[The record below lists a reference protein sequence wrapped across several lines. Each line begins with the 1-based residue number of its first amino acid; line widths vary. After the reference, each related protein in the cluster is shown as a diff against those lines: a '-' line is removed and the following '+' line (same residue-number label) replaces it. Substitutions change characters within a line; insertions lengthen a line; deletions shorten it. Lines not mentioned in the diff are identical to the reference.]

1 MSDINLSCQTTSVI
15 DKYISKEETAKL
27 QNKISTLD
35 NKSVTV
41 TNTGVVSSGKSSL
54 FNALLGI
61 KDGDAKRFKIGAART
76 TMSKDIEKYSDDIEL
91 VDTPGI
97 DVKEEDDEVAL
108 NAICASSVI
117 VMVHNIK
124 MGMLQ
129 QNEVDWLKKIVLN
142 FNGDKEQLKNRF
154 IFVNTW
160 IDERM
165 MEKSYQS
172 TVEET
177 KRILFDTIGT
187 EVEVYNVSAK
197 LYTQGISKN
206 QQKFIDIS
214 NILALKEAIIRKAK
228 FYADNYGV
236 SAVKK
241 DIIHISDNDTAL
253 LTKVRNEKNSEKDNL
268 SKEESDKYIVILNQ
282 WKTDYNRFKDLAER
296 YNDVVRK
303 LNNL

>member
-1 MSDINLSCQTTSVI
+1 M
-15 DKYISKEETAKL
+15 
-27 QNKISTLD
+27 
-35 NKSVTV
+35 
-41 TNTGVVSSGKSSL
+41 
-54 FNALLGI
+54 
-61 KDGDAKRFKIGAART
+61 
-76 TMSKDIEKYSDDIEL
+76 
-91 VDTPGI
+91 
-97 DVKEEDDEVAL
+97 
-108 NAICASSVI
+108 
-117 VMVHNIK
+117 
-124 MGMLQ
+124 
-129 QNEVDWLKKIVLN
+129 
-142 FNGDKEQLKNRF
+142 
-154 IFVNTW
+154 
-160 IDERM
+160 
-165 MEKSYQS
+165 
-172 TVEET
+172 
-177 KRILFDTIGT
+177 
-187 EVEVYNVSAK
+187 YNVSAK